1 MGGSDGA
8 TAQNEQDQGDDGEDD
23 EDCPKHEPSVPT
35 ALRSQTG
42 SPKGAFEPT
51 IPVVRAGHPC
61 KVTAH
66 MTANSESVA
75 GDGSPEVVELDLP
88 LQHRHASTVR
98 VVAASLGADAGL
110 TVDEIEDL
118 RLGVN
123 EAVSVLADVDAVD
136 GARLRVRFE
145 IRGQAMTVTASRRGV
160 DQPLSMDDIDELA
173 VRILRAVV
181 DEFRVDDNGSF
192 VVVKNALARDGD

>member
-1 MGGSDGA
+1 
-8 TAQNEQDQGDDGEDD
+8 
-23 EDCPKHEPSVPT
+23 
-35 ALRSQTG
+35 
-42 SPKGAFEPT
+42 
-51 IPVVRAGHPC
+51 
-61 KVTAH
+61 
-66 MTANSESVA
+66 MTAISESGA
-75 GDGSPEVVELDLP
+75 GAGSPEVVELDLP
-88 LQHRHASTVR
+88 LRHRHASTVR

-136 GARLRVRFE
+136 GARMRVRFE
-145 IRGQAMTVTASRRGV
+145 IQGQAMTVTASRTGV
-160 DQPLSMDDIDELA
+160 DQALSIDDIDELA

-181 DEFRVDDNGSF
+181 DDFRVDDNGAF

>member
-1 MGGSDGA
+1 M
-8 TAQNEQDQGDDGEDD
+8 
-23 EDCPKHEPSVPT
+23 V
-35 ALRSQTG
+35 
-42 SPKGAFEPT
+42 
-51 IPVVRAGHPC
+51 
-61 KVTAH
+61 
-66 MTANSESVA
+66 ANSESGA
-75 GDGSPEVVELDLP
+75 RGGSPEFVELDLP

-145 IRGQAMTVTASRRGV
+145 IVGEGMTVTARRSGV
-160 DQPLSMDDIDELA
+160 DQELSID
-173 VRILRAVV
+173 VQ
-181 DEFRVDDNGSF
+181 
-192 VVVKNALARDGD
+192 LARVGIQHVAGDVGDRHGNLLGGGL

>member
-1 MGGSDGA
+1 MTATTDSGGSG
-8 TAQNEQDQGDDGEDD
+8 
-23 EDCPKHEPSVPT
+23 
-35 ALRSQTG
+35 R
-42 SPKGAFEPT
+42 
-51 IPVVRAGHPC
+51 
-61 KVTAH
+61 
-66 MTANSESVA
+66 
-75 GDGSPEVVELDLP
+75 SPEVVELDLP

-123 EAVSVLADVDAVD
+123 EAVSVLADVDATAA
-136 GARLRVRFE
+136 ARLRVRFE
-145 IRGQAMTVTASRRGV
+145 INDQAMTVTARRTGV
-160 DQPLSMDDIDELA
+160 DQSLSIEDIDELA

-181 DEFRVDDNGSF
+181 DDFRVDDDGAF

>member
-1 MGGSDGA
+1 MG
-8 TAQNEQDQGDDGEDD
+8 
-23 EDCPKHEPSVPT
+23 
-35 ALRSQTG
+35 
-42 SPKGAFEPT
+42 
-51 IPVVRAGHPC
+51 
-61 KVTAH
+61 
-66 MTANSESVA
+66 ANSEPEA
-75 GDGSPEVVELDLP
+75 GDRSPEIVELDLP
-88 LQHRHASTVR
+88 LAHRHASTVR

-123 EAVSVLADVDAVD
+123 EAVSVLADVDPVG

-145 IRGQAMTVTASRRGV
+145 TLGRGMTVTARRSGV
-160 DQPLSMDDIDELA
+160 EQTLSTDDIDALA

-181 DEFRVDDNGSF
+181 DEFRVDEDGAF

>member
-1 MGGSDGA
+1 
-8 TAQNEQDQGDDGEDD
+8 
-23 EDCPKHEPSVPT
+23 
-35 ALRSQTG
+35 
-42 SPKGAFEPT
+42 
-51 IPVVRAGHPC
+51 
-61 KVTAH
+61 
-66 MTANSESVA
+66 MTAISESGA
-75 GDGSPEVVELDLP
+75 GAGSPEVVELDLP
-88 LQHRHASTVR
+88 LRHRHASTVR

-136 GARLRVRFE
+136 GARMRVRFE
-145 IRGQAMTVTASRRGV
+145 IQGQAMMVTASRTGV
-160 DQPLSMDDIDELA
+160 DQALSIDDIDELA

-181 DEFRVDDNGSF
+181 DDFRVDDNGAF

>member
-1 MGGSDGA
+1 MAANPGSA
-8 TAQNEQDQGDDGEDD
+8 ADDR
-23 EDCPKHEPSVPT
+23 P
-35 ALRSQTG
+35 A
-42 SPKGAFEPT
+42 
-51 IPVVRAGHPC
+51 
-61 KVTAH
+61 
-66 MTANSESVA
+66 
-75 GDGSPEVVELDLP
+75 EVVELDLP
-88 LQHRHASTVR
+88 LEHRHASTVR

-123 EAVSVLADVDAVD
+123 EAVSVVADVDDAA

-145 IRGQAMTVTASRRGV
+145 ILGHGMTVTVSRSGV
-160 DQPLSMDDIDELA
+160 EQRLSIDDIDTLA

-181 DEFRVDDNGSF
+181 DEFRVDDQGGF

>member
-1 MGGSDGA
+1 M
-8 TAQNEQDQGDDGEDD
+8 
-23 EDCPKHEPSVPT
+23 
-35 ALRSQTG
+35 
-42 SPKGAFEPT
+42 
-51 IPVVRAGHPC
+51 
-61 KVTAH
+61 
-66 MTANSESVA
+66 
-75 GDGSPEVVELDLP
+75 VELDLP
-88 LQHRHASTVR
+88 LKHRHASTVR

-136 GARLRVRFE
+136 GARMRVRFE
-145 IRGQAMTVTASRRGV
+145 INGQAMTVTARRTGI
-160 DQPLSMDDIDELA
+160 DQALSIADIDELA

-181 DEFRVDDNGSF
+181 DEFRVDDDGAF

>member
-1 MGGSDGA
+1 MS
-8 TAQNEQDQGDDGEDD
+8 T
-23 EDCPKHEPSVPT
+23 
-35 ALRSQTG
+35 
-42 SPKGAFEPT
+42 
-51 IPVVRAGHPC
+51 
-61 KVTAH
+61 
-66 MTANSESVA
+66 NSETGAS
-75 GDGSPEVVELDLP
+75 DRSHDHSPEVVELDLP
-88 LQHRHASTVR
+88 LGHRHASTVR

-123 EAVSVLADVDAVD
+123 EAVSVLADVDATA

-145 IRGQAMTVTASRRGV
+145 IVGHGMTVTARRSGV
-160 DQPLSMDDIDELA
+160 EQALSIDDIDALA

-181 DEFRVDDNGSF
+181 DDFRVDNDGAF

>member
-1 MGGSDGA
+1 
-8 TAQNEQDQGDDGEDD
+8 
-23 EDCPKHEPSVPT
+23 
-35 ALRSQTG
+35 
-42 SPKGAFEPT
+42 
-51 IPVVRAGHPC
+51 
-61 KVTAH
+61 
-66 MTANSESVA
+66 MTANSASGA
-75 GDGSPEVVELDLP
+75 GEGSPEVVELDLP
-88 LQHRHASTVR
+88 LGHRHASTVR

-145 IRGQAMTVTASRRGV
+145 IQGPAMVVTARRTGI
-160 DQPLSMDDIDELA
+160 DQRLSIDDIDELA

-181 DEFRVDDNGSF
+181 DEFRVDGDGAF

>member
-1 MGGSDGA
+1 MTATSETGA
-8 TAQNEQDQGDDGEDD
+8 SN
-23 EDCPKHEPSVPT
+23 
-35 ALRSQTG
+35 G
-42 SPKGAFEPT
+42 SP
-51 IPVVRAGHPC
+51 
-61 KVTAH
+61 
-66 MTANSESVA
+66 
-75 GDGSPEVVELDLP
+75 DVVELDLP

-123 EAVSVLADVDAVD
+123 EAVSVLADVEAVD

-145 IRGQAMTVTASRRGV
+145 ILGQGMTVTARRSGV
-160 DQPLSMDDIDELA
+160 DQALSMDDIDELA

-181 DEFRVDDNGSF
+181 DDFRVDGDGAF

>member
-1 MGGSDGA
+1 
-8 TAQNEQDQGDDGEDD
+8 
-23 EDCPKHEPSVPT
+23 
-35 ALRSQTG
+35 
-42 SPKGAFEPT
+42 
-51 IPVVRAGHPC
+51 
-61 KVTAH
+61 
-66 MTANSESVA
+66 MTAATESGG
-75 GDGSPEVVELDLP
+75 GDRSPDVVELDLP

-136 GARLRVRFE
+136 ARLRVRFE
-145 IRGQAMTVTASRRGV
+145 INGQAMTVTARRTGV
-160 DQPLSMDDIDELA
+160 DQALSIDDIDELA

-181 DEFRVDDNGSF
+181 DEFRVDDDGAF

>member
-1 MGGSDGA
+1 MA
-8 TAQNEQDQGDDGEDD
+8 
-23 EDCPKHEPSVPT
+23 
-35 ALRSQTG
+35 
-42 SPKGAFEPT
+42 
-51 IPVVRAGHPC
+51 
-61 KVTAH
+61 
-66 MTANSESVA
+66 ANSESDV
-75 GDGSPEVVELDLP
+75 GDRTPEVVELDLP
-88 LQHRHASTVR
+88 LAHRHASTVR

-123 EAVSVLADVDAVD
+123 EAVSVLADVESAD

-145 IRGQAMTVTASRRGV
+145 ILDQGMTVTARRSGV
-160 DQPLSMDDIDELA
+160 GAVLSIDDIDALA

-181 DEFRVDDNGSF
+181 DDFRVDEDGAF